1 MPSCWQILACTY
13 WKRKKAKHFFLA
25 QLSCGGVS
33 FQEWLSSL
41 AWNCSFAAL
50 HLFLAFQGMQVIY
63 FGLPRLI
70 LEVFVL
76 FPSQRTMAPSRLP
89 HAIRGRGVQQGCLRW
104 PCYCFLRGA
113 VLTLGTPAP
122 RGSLVQEAEKPHMN
136 PYFWG
141 VKYLGIEHEFLFS
154 LVWLRLEVT
163 ISGGRA
169 SFPTQSLAAKPS
181 PFLYS
186 VA

>member
-89 HAIRGRGVQQGCLRW
+89 HAIRGRAGAAGLSGVAMLLLPQRGCTQPWYSCTQRVPCAGGRKTSYEPLLLRSEIFRNW
-104 PCYCFLRGA
+104 AWISVLSCLIKVRSYHLRGA
-113 VLTLGTPAP
+113 GILSHTVS
-122 RGSLVQEAEKPHMN
+122 GS
-136 PYFWG
+136 
-141 VKYLGIEHEFLFS
+141 
-154 LVWLRLEVT
+154 
-163 ISGGRA
+163 
-169 SFPTQSLAAKPS
+169 
-181 PFLYS
+181 
-186 VA
+186 